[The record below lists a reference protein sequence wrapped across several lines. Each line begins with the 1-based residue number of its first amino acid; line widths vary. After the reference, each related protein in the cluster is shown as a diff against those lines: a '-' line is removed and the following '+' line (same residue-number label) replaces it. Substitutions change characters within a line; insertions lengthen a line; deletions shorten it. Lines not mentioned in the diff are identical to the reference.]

1 MEQIR
6 KAEAEMEDL
15 RGKKKELE
23 NKKNKKGGSSLGDEA
38 DEKIV
43 HLEEKIQTR
52 KKVIDAV
59 VKNVEVNTEYVNK
72 QEQKLSSGI
81 IYPSPRR

>member
-23 NKKNKKGGSSLGDEA
+23 NKKNKKGGMSA
-38 DEKIV
+38 DETDDKIA
-43 HLEEKIQTR
+43 HLEEKAQTR

-59 VKNVEVNTEYVNK
+59 VKNVETNTEYVNK

-81 IYPSPRR
+81 IYPSPRK